1 MREELD
7 TRPKARPRLRGVVG
21 MIDFTRTIPGA
32 GCLDLRLTV
41 ESGQPR
47 VELVDRVTHTRHV
60 WRPVDHGSLV
70 DLAQDVSA
78 MEQHV
83 RYGGGA

>member
-21 MIDFTRTIPGA
+21 MSDFTRTIPGA

-47 VELVDRVTHTRHV
+47 VELKGHIDQE
-60 WRPVDHGSLV
+60 D
-70 DLAQDVSA
+70 
-78 MEQHV
+78 M
-83 RYGGGA
+83 